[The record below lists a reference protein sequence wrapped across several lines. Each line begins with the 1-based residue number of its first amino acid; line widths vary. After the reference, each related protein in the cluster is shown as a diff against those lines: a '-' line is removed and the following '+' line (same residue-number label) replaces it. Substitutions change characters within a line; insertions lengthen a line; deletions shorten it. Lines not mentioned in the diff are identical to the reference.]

1 MTYLTILEKLKVLL
15 DILLD
20 YKLILISIIVLII
33 LTILYLVKL
42 LNKKKYTLS
51 IILTFILT
59 FTISIVSNYKIL
71 STVFDNFMT
80 TFIRGIYFPSIYAY
94 IITLFIV
101 LIAFIM
107 TILSTKLPKRY
118 KLVNIITFI
127 INNIF
132 LAIVLNIIAKN
143 KIDVFS
149 INSLY
154 TNKSLVVVLE
164 LNIGMIIIWILS
176 LIVLYLTDAITLKLT
191 SKKRIK
197 PIDNITI
204 NTIEDKYIEAP
215 SPLAVK
221 REEVKEKKVL
231 PLEVIDKPKKDTTTF
246 NDILNGKLEVI
257 YYDNNIN
264 NKEYSITDPQKTY
277 ESKYK
282 QAISNNITLQ
292 DILTTSPE
300 VITIKPNK
308 IKEEEEKIEEITK
321 NTKVQNAK
329 NRLKV
334 NTVSL
339 DSLLEEIKEL
349 PKEAIK
355 EEVKEEVVNKEI
367 KDTTYTI
374 EDYKL
379 IVGML
384 KDIKNITR
392 NSNITIEDAINISS
406 ISNHSLE
413 DCLKFKEILES
424 NLN

>member
-20 YKLILISIIVLII
+20 YKLILISTITLII

-59 FTISIVSNYKIL
+59 FTISIISNYKIL

-94 IITLFIV
+94 IITLFVV

-132 LAIVLNIIAKN
+132 LAIVLNIVAKN

-191 SKKRIK
+191 SKKMVK

-204 NTIEDKYIEAP
+204 NTIEDKCVEP
-215 SPLAVK
+215 SPLIVK
-221 REEVKEKKVL
+221 TEEVKENKVS
-231 PLEVIDKPKKDTTTF
+231 PLEVIEKPKKDTTTF

-292 DILTTSPE
+292 DMLTTSPE

-308 IKEEEEKIEEITK
+308 IKEEEKIEEITK
-321 NTKVQNAK
+321 NTKVKNAK
-329 NRLKV
+329 NRLKA

-339 DSLLEEIKEL
+339 DSLLEEVKEL
-349 PKEAIK
+349 PKEDI
-355 EEVKEEVVNKEI
+355 KEEVVNKEI
-367 KDTTYTI
+367 KDTPYTI

-384 KDIKNITR
+384 KDIKNITK
-392 NSNITIEDAINISS
+392 NSNITIEDAINISL
-406 ISNHSLE
+406 ISNHSIE

>member
-20 YKLILISIIVLII
+20 YKLILISTIVLII

-59 FTISIVSNYKIL
+59 FTISIISNYKIL

-80 TFIRGIYFPSIYAY
+80 IFIRGIYFPSIYAY
-94 IITLFIV
+94 IITLFVV

-107 TILSTKLPKRY
+107 TMLSTKLPKRY

-154 TNKSLVVVLE
+154 TNTNLVVVLE
-164 LNIGMIIIWILS
+164 LNIGMIILWILS

-191 SKKRIK
+191 SKKKVK
-197 PIDNITI
+197 PIDNIAI
-204 NTIEDKYIEAP
+204 NTIEDNHIKDP
-215 SPLAVK
+215 SPLIVK
-221 REEVKEKKVL
+221 REEVEEKKVL
-231 PLEVIDKPKKDTTTF
+231 PLEVIDKKKEDTTTF

-282 QAISNNITLQ
+282 QAVSNNITIQ

-321 NTKVQNAK
+321 NTKVKNAK

-339 DSLLEEIKEL
+339 DSLLEEVKEL
-349 PKEAIK
+349 PKEDIK

-392 NSNITIEDAINISS
+392 NSNITIEDAINISL
-406 ISNHSLE
+406 ISNHSIE

>member
-20 YKLILISIIVLII
+20 YKLILISTIALII
-33 LTILYLVKL
+33 LTILYIVKL

-59 FTISIVSNYKIL
+59 FTISIISNYKVL

-80 TFIRGIYFPSIYAY
+80 IFIRGIYFPSIYVY

-154 TNKSLVVVLE
+154 TNTNLVVVLE
-164 LNIGMIIIWILS
+164 LNISMIILWILS

-191 SKKRIK
+191 SKKMVK

-204 NTIEDKYIEAP
+204 NTIEDTPLEEPSLSIIEKEKP
-215 SPLAVK
+215 VLQQ
-221 REEVKEKKVL
+221 EVKEL
-231 PLEVIDKPKKDTTTF
+231 PKEDTTTF
-246 NDILNGKLEVI
+246 NDILNGKLEVV

-264 NKEYSITDPQKTY
+264 NKEYCITDPQKTY

-282 QAISNNITLQ
+282 QNISNNITIQ
-292 DILTTSPE
+292 DILATTPE

-308 IKEEEEKIEEITK
+308 IKEEIEEITK
-321 NTKVQNAK
+321 TTKVNNAK

-339 DSLLEEIKEL
+339 DSLLEEVKEL
-349 PKEAIK
+349 PKEDIN
-355 EEVKEEVVNKEI
+355 ETIENKEL

-392 NSNITIEDAINISS
+392 NSNITIEDAINISL
-406 ISNHSLE
+406 ISNHSIE
-413 DCLKFKEILES
+413 DCLKFKEILEN

>member
-20 YKLILISIIVLII
+20 YKLILISTITLII

-59 FTISIVSNYKIL
+59 FTISIISNYKVL

-80 TFIRGIYFPSIYAY
+80 IFIRGIYFPSIYVY
-94 IITLFIV
+94 IITLFVV

-154 TNKSLVVVLE
+154 TNTNLVVVLE
-164 LNIGMIIIWILS
+164 LNISMIILWILS

-191 SKKRIK
+191 SKKMVK

-204 NTIEDKYIEAP
+204 NTIEDTPLEEP
-215 SPLAVK
+215 SPSIIEKEKPVLPQ
-221 REEVKEKKVL
+221 EVKEL
-231 PLEVIDKPKKDTTTF
+231 PKEDTTTF
-246 NDILNGKLEVI
+246 NDILNGKLEVV

-264 NKEYSITDPQKTY
+264 NKEYCITDPQKTY

-282 QAISNNITLQ
+282 QNISNNITIQ
-292 DILTTSPE
+292 DILTTNPE

-308 IKEEEEKIEEITK
+308 IKEEIEEITK
-321 NTKVQNAK
+321 TTKVNNAK

-339 DSLLEEIKEL
+339 DSLLEEVKEL
-349 PKEAIK
+349 PKEDIN
-355 EEVKEEVVNKEI
+355 ETIENKEL

-392 NSNITIEDAINISS
+392 NSNITIEDAINISL
-406 ISNHSLE
+406 ISNHSIE
-413 DCLKFKEILES
+413 DCLKFKEILEN

>member
-20 YKLILISIIVLII
+20 YKLILISTIALII
-33 LTILYLVKL
+33 LTILYIVKL

-59 FTISIVSNYKIL
+59 FTISIISNYKVL

-80 TFIRGIYFPSIYAY
+80 IFIRGIYFPSIYVY
-94 IITLFIV
+94 IITLFVV

-154 TNKSLVVVLE
+154 TNTNLVVVLE
-164 LNIGMIIIWILS
+164 LNISMIILWILS

-191 SKKRIK
+191 SKKMVK

-204 NTIEDKYIEAP
+204 NTIEDTPLEEPSLSIIEKEEKP
-215 SPLAVK
+215 VLPQ
-221 REEVKEKKVL
+221 EVKEL
-231 PLEVIDKPKKDTTTF
+231 PKEDTTTF
-246 NDILNGKLEVI
+246 NDILNGKLEVV

-264 NKEYSITDPQKTY
+264 NKEYCITDPQKTY

-282 QAISNNITLQ
+282 QNISNNITIQ
-292 DILTTSPE
+292 DILTTNPE

-308 IKEEEEKIEEITK
+308 IKEEEIEEITK
-321 NTKVQNAK
+321 TTKVNNAK

-339 DSLLEEIKEL
+339 DSLLEEVKEL
-349 PKEAIK
+349 PKEDIN
-355 EEVKEEVVNKEI
+355 ETIENKEL

-392 NSNITIEDAINISS
+392 NSNITIEDAINISL
-406 ISNHSLE
+406 ISNHSIE
-413 DCLKFKEILES
+413 DCLKFKEILEN

>member
-20 YKLILISIIVLII
+20 YKLILISTIALII
-33 LTILYLVKL
+33 LTILYIVKL

-59 FTISIVSNYKIL
+59 FTISIINNYKVL

-80 TFIRGIYFPSIYAY
+80 IFIRGIYFPSIYVY
-94 IITLFIV
+94 IITLFVV

-154 TNKSLVVVLE
+154 TNTNLVVVLE
-164 LNIGMIIIWILS
+164 LNISMIILWILS

-191 SKKRIK
+191 SKKMVK

-204 NTIEDKYIEAP
+204 NTIEDTPLEEP
-215 SPLAVK
+215 SPSIIEK
-221 REEVKEKKVL
+221 EEKKVL
-231 PLEVIDKPKKDTTTF
+231 PQEVKELPKEDTTTF
-246 NDILNGKLEVI
+246 NDILNGKLEVV

-264 NKEYSITDPQKTY
+264 NKEYLISDPQKTY

-282 QAISNNITLQ
+282 QNISNNITIQ
-292 DILTTSPE
+292 DILATNPE

-308 IKEEEEKIEEITK
+308 IKEEEIEEITK
-321 NTKVQNAK
+321 TTKVNNAK

-339 DSLLEEIKEL
+339 DSLLEEVKEL
-349 PKEAIK
+349 PKEDIN
-355 EEVKEEVVNKEI
+355 ETIENKEL

-392 NSNITIEDAINISS
+392 NSNITIEDAINISL
-406 ISNHSLE
+406 ISNHSIE
-413 DCLKFKEILES
+413 DCLKFKEILEN

>member
-59 FTISIVSNYKIL
+59 FTISIISNYKIL

-94 IITLFIV
+94 IITLFVV
-101 LIAFIM
+101 LITFIM

-154 TNKSLVVVLE
+154 TNTNLVVVLE
-164 LNIGMIIIWILS
+164 LNIGMIILWILS

-197 PIDNITI
+197 PIENITI
-204 NTIEDKYIEAP
+204 NTTEDKCVES

-221 REEVKEKKVL
+221 TEEVKEKKVL
-231 PLEVIDKPKKDTTTF
+231 PLEVIDKKKEDTTTF

-264 NKEYSITDPQKTY
+264 NQKYSITDPQKTY

-292 DILTTSPE
+292 DVLTTSPE

-321 NTKVQNAK
+321 NTKVKNA
-329 NRLKV
+329 NDRLKV

-339 DSLLEEIKEL
+339 DSLLEEVKEL
-349 PKEAIK
+349 PKEDIK
-355 EEVKEEVVNKEI
+355 EEVLNKEI
-367 KDTTYTI
+367 KDTPYTI

-384 KDIKNITR
+384 KDIKNITK
-392 NSNITIEDAINISS
+392 NSNITIEDAINISL
-406 ISNHSLE
+406 ISNHSIE